1 MEDAASSVNHRE
13 ENPAE
18 RVKLC
23 RIINKNGAN
32 CVRAGP
38 SLEDKETTI
47 LPQNTV
53 FEILKHSE
61 NKLEIECK
69 TCGVDRGWI
78 PSEDG
83 IFEVVKDIYQII
95 HFKGA
100 KVREGKEADS
110 KQVSVLPGGT
120 YLSSCEQFGNELRI
134 DYPVCGWVSIQ
145 SSNGIPLVA
154 EESGEKIRYSIIFS
168 KDVNSL
174 LPKEMISAAEAG
186 EDEEE
191 EEEVQ
196 GKDDNISDVLNDMGG
211 ADLSPNEVVTA
222 QADPIK
228 CGNLP
233 EGEVDI
239 DAGEEVNDDFD
250 MDAGEEVK
258 DDVTKQSG
266 VKFAETVVVTHTL
279 HTQTHSLDP
288 PTSDL
293 FWSEESPNSA
303 DVILP
308 DPDVVISNDA
318 SDVRDDEQV
327 DTQPHEPM
335 NPKKKKKR
343 KTLKLAAMFDKMD
356 SDVKNFNPMEK
367 VGSVTRHISA
377 ETAARKKIFEDR
389 EKKAAELPKLI
400 NSKTGDKFAPTSSK
414 NKMMK
419 ICAHCN
425 KTLYPN
431 DPQHYNDG
439 NYFHQRC
446 WLEVEKNRIESE
458 GKASS
463 VSGVDSGHINR
474 KAALEQLND
483 RVLSDKTSR
492 KTICPGCGEDIWVH
506 EREHSFYGQ
515 YYHAGCFKCSNC
527 PRVFEKSET
536 IYSRRREAFCYR
548 CFHDLFQHEFATDK
562 TFTQDDMFQVSGHGM
577 VFTEMGGERLPL
589 LFKGI
594 LKKTLSFV
602 TINVQGDK
610 WVHPLNV
617 CPFGEEPIKH
627 DNFSEEELEVFAEN
641 KAQLPRSTLFEDTTA
656 EQWKLFLDELTADG
670 QRLGWITYTCKV
682 IIPDTGML
690 MQKDTTCL
698 IHWNPPD
705 SETRRQVVFS
715 AAKDELHRMYIGGLC
730 FVVENIEE
738 LSQEAMSKRM
748 SEIIQA

>member
-1 MEDAASSVNHRE
+1 MEDQASSVNQMKD
-13 ENPAE
+13 NPAE

-23 RIINKNGAN
+23 RILCKNGAN
-32 CVRAGP
+32 VRAGP
-38 SLEDKETTI
+38 NLEAEETTI

-53 FEILKHSE
+53 VQILKHSE
-61 NKLEIECK
+61 NVVEIECK
-69 TCGVDRGWI
+69 SFGVDRGWI
-78 PSEDG
+78 TFEHG
-83 IFEVVKDIYQII
+83 IFEVVKDTYQII

-100 KVREGKEADS
+100 EVREGKEEDS
-110 KQVSVLPGGT
+110 KAVSVLPGGT
-120 YLSSCEQFGNELRI
+120 HLSGCERFGNQLRI
-134 DYPVCGWVSIQ
+134 DYPIYGWVSIQ
-145 SSNGIPLVA
+145 SSTGVPLVA
-154 EESGEKIRYSIIFS
+154 EESGEKIRYSIIS
-168 KDVNSL
+168 STDAKAL
-174 LPKEMISAAEAG
+174 IPKEVLAAAEAG
-186 EDEEE
+186 ADEEE
-191 EEEVQ
+191 EVE
-196 GKDDNISDVLNDMGG
+196 GKDDNISDV
-211 ADLSPNEVVTA
+211 
-222 QADPIK
+222 
-228 CGNLP
+228 
-233 EGEVDI
+233 VDT
-239 DAGEEVNDDFD
+239 
-250 MDAGEEVK
+250 DAGEEVK
-258 DDVTKQSG
+258 DDVTKKSG
-266 VKFAETVVVTHTL
+266 VKFAETVVSDD
-279 HTQTHSLDP
+279 SLN
-288 PTSDL
+288 L
-293 FWSEESPNSA
+293 GG

-308 DPDVVISNDA
+308 VV
-318 SDVRDDEQV
+318 VRSDEQE
-327 DTQPHEPM
+327 DSPPLETT
-335 NPKKKKKR
+335 NSKKKKKR

-389 EKKAAELPKLI
+389 EKQAAEIPKLI
-400 NSKTGDKFAPTSSK
+400 NSKKGDKFAPTSSK

-419 ICAHCN
+419 ICSHCN
-425 KTLYPN
+425 NTLYPN
-431 DPQHYNDG
+431 DPQHYNNG

-446 WLEVEKNRIESE
+446 WLVVEKNRIENE
-458 GKASS
+458 GKASA
-463 VSGVDSGHINR
+463 VSRVDSGHINR

-483 RVLSDKTSR
+483 RVLNDKTSR
-492 KTICPGCGEDIWVH
+492 KTICPGCGKDIWVH
-506 EREHSFYGQ
+506 ERVHSFYGQ

-527 PRVFEKSET
+527 PKVFEKSET

-610 WVHPLNV
+610 WVHPLNI
-617 CPFGEEPIKH
+617 CPFAEAPMKH

-641 KAQLPRSTLFEDTTA
+641 RAQLPRSTLFEDTTA
-656 EQWKLFLDELTADG
+656 EEWKLFLDELTGDG

-698 IHWNPPD
+698 IHWNPPE

-730 FVVENIEE
+730 FVVENLEE
-738 LSQEAMSKRM
+738 LTQEAMSKRM